1 MVILTCYG
9 QSSNSNQAVKP
20 AILPAEIDKALQLR
34 RMKRIPLVLLL
45 LMAVLFAFT
54 LQHRAP
60 WAAWLHAFAEAGM
73 VGALADWFA
82 VVALFR
88 HPLGIPIPH
97 TAIIPNRKNDIGE
110 SMSRFV
116 ADHFLEPDVVRKKLQ
131 NTNLAAFVIS
141 WLKSDKGRRSV
152 EELSAAVLRWALG
165 ALHEKRVRRFLS
177 RLSSKQL
184 ANVSLAPLLGNML
197 EWLVRGHR
205 HQQILT
211 QVLRYSIVLVHD
223 NRDAIRAKV
232 QQESPWWLPGF
243 VDDRIL
249 KKMLERIEHQLFEM
263 ALDPDHSLRDQF
275 NLWVQ
280 GLAHDLKH
288 NPEHR
293 RLGDDFKQQ
302 LLANDESQDYRYG
315 LWRELARNIETD
327 IEKPESAIRLQ
338 VGLWLL
344 GVAEELDG
352 DPDMQAWVNT
362 WLVDAITLVV
372 ARNSAQIASLISDT
386 VRTWDGA
393 DTSRRVELAIGR
405 DLQFIRIN
413 GTLVGGLVGL
423 LIHAVKVYI

>member
-1 MVILTCYG
+1 
-9 QSSNSNQAVKP
+9 
-20 AILPAEIDKALQLR
+20 
-34 RMKRIPLVLLL
+34 
-45 LMAVLFAFT
+45 
-54 LQHRAP
+54 
-60 WAAWLHAFAEAGM
+60 M

-88 HPLGIPIPH
+88 HPLGLPIPH

-116 ADHFLEPDVVRKKLQ
+116 ADHFLEPDVVRRKLQ
-131 NTNLAAFVIS
+131 STNLAAFVVS

-152 EELSAAVLRWALG
+152 EDLTTALLGWALG

-184 ANVSLAPLLGNML
+184 ANVNLAPLLGSTL
-197 EWLVRGHR
+197 EWLVQGQR

-211 QVLRYSIVLVHD
+211 QVLRYTIVLVHD
-223 NRDAIRAKV
+223 NRDAIRARV

-249 KKMLERIEHQLFEM
+249 TKMLERIEHQLFEM
-263 ALDPDHSLRDQF
+263 ALDPDHALRDQF
-275 NLWVQ
+275 NRWVQ
-280 GLAHDLKH
+280 NLAHDLK
-288 NPEHR
+288 NSTEFR

-302 LLANDESQDYRYG
+302 LLDNDELQDYLYG
-315 LWRELARNIETD
+315 LWSELASNIETD
-327 IEKPESAIRLQ
+327 IEKPDSVIRQ
-338 VGLWLL
+338 YVGQWLDN
-344 GVAEELDG
+344 VAGELDS
-352 DPDMQAWVNT
+352 DPDMQAWLNS
-362 WLVDAITLVV
+362 WLVNAITLVV
-372 ARNSAQIASLISDT
+372 GRNSAQIASLISDT
-386 VRTWDGA
+386 VKSWDGM

-423 LIHAVKVYI
+423 LIHAVKLYV

>member
-1 MVILTCYG
+1 M
-9 QSSNSNQAVKP
+9 
-20 AILPAEIDKALQLR
+20 DKAIQLR
-34 RMKRIPLVLLL
+34 RMKRIPLLLLL

-54 LQHRAP
+54 LNNPAT
-60 WAAWLHAFAEAGM
+60 WATWLHAFAEAGM

-110 SMSRFV
+110 SMSQFV
-116 ADHFLEPDVVRKKLQ
+116 ADHFLEPEVVRKKLQ
-131 NTNLAAFVIS
+131 NTNLAAFVVS
-141 WLKSDKGRRSV
+141 WLKSEKGRNSV
-152 EELSAAVLRWALG
+152 EELTTAVLRWALG
-165 ALHEKRVRRFLS
+165 ALHEERVRKFLS

-184 ANVSLAPLLGNML
+184 ANVSLAPLLGNTL
-197 EWLVRGHR
+197 EWLVRGQR

-211 QVLRYSIVLVHD
+211 QVLRYTIVLVHD
-223 NRDAIRAKV
+223 NRDAIRTKV
-232 QQESPWWLPGF
+232 KHESPWWLPGF

-263 ALDPDHSLRDQF
+263 ALDQDHPLRDQF
-275 NLWVQ
+275 NQWVKT
-280 GLAHDLKH
+280 LADNLKH
-288 NPEHR
+288 SPEHR

-302 LLANDESQDYRYG
+302 LLANDELQDYVYG
-315 LWRELARNIETD
+315 LWRELARNIESD
-327 IEKPESAIRLQ
+327 IEKPESVIRQ
-338 VGLWLL
+338 HVGQWLD
-344 GVAEELDG
+344 GVAEELEG
-352 DPDMQAWVNT
+352 DPDMQAWVNA

-372 ARNSAQIASLISDT
+372 GRNSAQIASLISDT
-386 VRTWDGA
+386 VKSWDGM

-423 LIHAVKVYI
+423 LIHAVKLAV

>member
-1 MVILTCYG
+1 M
-9 QSSNSNQAVKP
+9 
-20 AILPAEIDKALQLR
+20 DKALQLR
-34 RMKRIPLVLLL
+34 RMKRIPLLLLL
-45 LMAVLFAFT
+45 LMAVLFTFT
-54 LQHRAP
+54 LHNPAT
-60 WAAWLHAFAEAGM
+60 WAAWVHAFAEAGM

-116 ADHFLEPDVVRKKLQ
+116 ADHFLEPAVVRKKLQ
-131 NTNLAAFVIS
+131 DTNLAEFVVN
-141 WLKSDKGRRSV
+141 WLKSEKGRQSV
-152 EELSAAVLRWALG
+152 EDLSATVLRWALG

-184 ANVSLAPLLGNML
+184 ENVSLAPLLGSTL
-197 EWLVRGHR
+197 EWLVRGQR

-211 QVLRYSIVLVHD
+211 QVLRYTIVLVHD

-263 ALDPDHSLRDQF
+263 ALDQDHPLRDQF
-275 NLWVQ
+275 NQWVQ
-280 GLAHDLKH
+280 NLAQDLKS
-288 NPEHR
+288 NPEHH
-293 RLGDDFKQQ
+293 RLGDEFKQQ
-302 LLANDESQDYRYG
+302 LLANDELQDYLYG
-315 LWRELARNIETD
+315 LWRELAKNIETD
-327 IEKPESAIRLQ
+327 IEKPESVIKEQ
-338 VGLWLL
+338 VGQWLD

-352 DPDMQAWVNT
+352 DLDMQAWVNA
-362 WLVDAITLVV
+362 WLVDAMTLIVG
-372 ARNSAQIASLISDT
+372 RNSAQIASLISDT
-386 VRTWDGA
+386 VRSWDGA
-393 DTSRRVELAIGR
+393 DMSRRVELAIGR

-423 LIHAVKVYI
+423 LIHAVKLGV

>member
-1 MVILTCYG
+1 MKPTVITG
-9 QSSNSNQAVKP
+9 EA
-20 AILPAEIDKALQLR
+20 DKALQLR
-34 RMKRIPLVLLL
+34 RMKRIPLFLLL
-45 LMAVLFAFT
+45 LMALLFAFT
-54 LQHRAP
+54 LHHPASWAP
-60 WAAWLHAFAEAGM
+60 WLHAFAEAGM

-131 NTNLAAFVIS
+131 NTNLAAFVVS
-141 WLKSDKGRRSV
+141 WLKSEKGRRSI
-152 EELSAAVLRWALG
+152 EELSATVLRWALG
-165 ALHEKRVRRFLS
+165 ALHEERVRRFLS

-184 ANVSLAPLLGNML
+184 ANVSLAPLLGNTL
-197 EWLVRGHR
+197 EWLVRGQR

-211 QVLRYSIVLVHD
+211 QVLRYTIVLVHD
-223 NRDAIRAKV
+223 NRDAIRSRV
-232 QQESPWWLPGF
+232 QQESPWWVPGF

-263 ALDPDHSLRDQF
+263 ALDPDHPLRFKF
-275 NLWVQ
+275 NGWMQ
-280 GLAHDLKH
+280 NLAHDLK
-288 NPEHR
+288 NSPEHQ
-293 RLGDDFKQQ
+293 RLGEEFKQQ
-302 LLANDESQDYRYG
+302 LLANDELQDYLYG
-315 LWRELARNIETD
+315 LWRELAENIESD
-327 IEKPESAIRLQ
+327 VEKPESVIRQ
-338 VGLWLL
+338 HVGQWLG
-344 GVAEELDG
+344 GVAEELDN
-352 DPDMQAWVNT
+352 DPDMQAWVNA

-372 ARNSAQIASLISDT
+372 GRNSAQIASLISDT
-386 VRTWDGA
+386 VRSWDGE

-423 LIHAVKVYI
+423 LIHAIKLVV